1 MMWRLIGIL
10 LVGSTALFFSAN
22 SIGSLPVEEAVQK
35 RIKMFKSSGTN
46 IKKLNQL
53 IRSGDFSASVELV
66 DFHVKWS
73 EDMRLLFPAGSEAST
88 SNGSDASSD
97 IWRNTSGFEKQIR
110 QYNLSSLELKEAVKS
125 KNINQINKTFEGL
138 VKSCKS
144 CHKQFRN

>member
-1 MMWRLIGIL
+1 MLKLIGIL
-10 LVGSTALFFSAN
+10 LTGSTALFFSAN

-35 RIKMFKSSGTN
+35 RIKMFKASGTN

-73 EDMRLLFPAGSEAST
+73 EEMRLLFPAGSEAST

-97 IWRNTSGFEKQIR
+97 IWRDTSGFEKQIQ
-110 QYNLSSLELKEAVKS
+110 QYNLSAIELKEAVKS
-125 KNINQINKTFEGL
+125 KNINLINRTFEGL

>member
-1 MMWRLIGIL
+1 MMLRLFGIL
-10 LVGSTALFFSAN
+10 LVGSTALFFSVN
-22 SIGSLPVEEAVQK
+22 SIGSLLVEEAIQK
-35 RIKMFKSSGTN
+35 RIKMFKLSETN

-53 IRSGDFSASVELV
+53 IRSGDFGASVKLV
-66 DFHVKWS
+66 DFHLKWS

-110 QYNLSSLELKEAVKS
+110 QYNLSSLELREAVKS
-125 KNINQINKTFEGL
+125 KNINQINRAFEGL

-144 CHKQFRN
+144 CHKHFRN

>member
-1 MMWRLIGIL
+1 MLRLFGIL
-10 LVGSTALFFSAN
+10 LVGSTLLFFSAN

-35 RIKMFKSSGTN
+35 RIKMFKSAGTN
-46 IKKLNQL
+46 IKKLKKL
-53 IRSGDFSASVELV
+53 IRSSDFSASVEIV

-73 EDMRLLFPAGSEAST
+73 EDMRLLFPAGSEASI

-97 IWRNTSGFEKQIR
+97 IWRNTSGFEKQIQ
-110 QYNLSSLELKEAVKS
+110 QYNLSSIELKEAVKS
-125 KNINQINKTFEGL
+125 KNINLINRTFEGL

>member
-1 MMWRLIGIL
+1 MLKLFGIL

-35 RIKMFKSSGTN
+35 RITMFKSSGTN

-53 IRSGDFSASVELV
+53 IRSGDFIASVELV

-73 EDMRLLFPAGSEAST
+73 EDMRLLFPTGSEAST

-125 KNINQINKTFEGL
+125 KNINLINRTFEGL

-144 CHKQFRN
+144 CHEQFRN